1 TRPMSAGLA
10 PRFKAYMGMK
20 GTIMFSDPLLQTPS
34 QRLACMAARLGCPS
48 RSGAPRPLIL
58 PPPPTLELATVP
70 APASARRLDPVE
82 PHHRLHVGRVGEEI
96 QRLHLAH
103 PVAEGEEV
111 GQVVPQGLGVARDVD
126 HPLGPGP

>member
-1 TRPMSAGLA
+1 MADTRPMSAGLA

-58 PPPPTLELATVP
+58 PPPPPLELAPVP
-70 APASARRLDPVE
+70 APPSARPPDPGE
-82 PHHRLHVGRVGEEI
+82 PPPRLHLGRVGGEI

-103 PVAEGEEV
+103 PVAEGEEG
-111 GQVVPQGLGVARDVD
+111 GQVVPQGPGGAGGVD
-126 HPLGPGP
+126 P